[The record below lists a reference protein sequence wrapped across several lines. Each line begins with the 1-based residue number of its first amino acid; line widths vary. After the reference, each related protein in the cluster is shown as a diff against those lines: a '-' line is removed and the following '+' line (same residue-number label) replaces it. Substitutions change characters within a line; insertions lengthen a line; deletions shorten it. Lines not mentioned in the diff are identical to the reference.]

1 MFNKLVKGF
10 VVGVALIG
18 SLTMV
23 GCESTESVL
32 EEGDRIDI
40 ENEYYND
47 NPSELP
53 DVEDEVIEEVDEDE
67 MKGFIE
73 EETEVITD
81 EDEGNK
87 DYDPYTKA
95 LVEEELNEFH
105 MDCSVCGR
113 PEAVYEKAYGNA
125 LYDVCGYCYA
135 VYENQLF
142 TGRYACNGCEEI
154 VNNIVKPIDGKGTAL
169 VCEDCYDQYHNP
181 KTNENLDS
189 EGNFIN
195 NLE

>member
-1 MFNKLVKGF
+1 MLNKLVKGF
-10 VVGVALIG
+10 VIGTALIG

-32 EEGDRIDI
+32 A
-40 ENEYYND
+40 
-47 NPSELP
+47 
-53 DVEDEVIEEVDEDE
+53 
-67 MKGFIE
+67 

-81 EDEGNK
+81 ENEGNK
-87 DYDPYTKA
+87 DYDPYTKT

-105 MDCSVCGR
+105 MDCRDCGR
-113 PEAVYEKAYGNA
+113 PEVVYEKANGNL
-125 LYDVCGYCYA
+125 LYDVCVYCYA
-135 VYENQLF
+135 VYKNQLF
-142 TGRYACNGCEEI
+142 TGKYECNECEEI
-154 VNNIVKPIDGKGTAL
+154 VENFLKPVAGKGSSL
-169 VCEDCYDQYHNP
+169 VCEDCYEYYHNP

>member
-1 MFNKLVKGF
+1 MLNKLVKGF

-32 EEGDRIDI
+32 EE
-40 ENEYYND
+40 
-47 NPSELP
+47 
-53 DVEDEVIEEVDEDE
+53 
-67 MKGFIE
+67 
-73 EETEVITD
+73 ETEVIID
-81 EDEGNK
+81 ENEGNK
-87 DYDPYTKA
+87 DYDPYTRA

-105 MDCSVCGR
+105 MDCVDCGR
-113 PEAVYEKAYGNA
+113 PEAVYEKAYGYL
-125 LYDVCGYCYA
+125 LYDVCVYCYA

-142 TGRYACNGCEEI
+142 TGRYACNGCGEI
-154 VNNIVKPIDGKGTAL
+154 VDNFIKPIADKGSAL
-169 VCEDCYDQYHNP
+169 VCEDCYEYYHNP

-189 EGNFIN
+189 EDNSIN

>member
-1 MFNKLVKGF
+1 MLNKLVKGF

-23 GCESTESVL
+23 GCESTENVL
-32 EEGDRIDI
+32 
-40 ENEYYND
+40 
-47 NPSELP
+47 
-53 DVEDEVIEEVDEDE
+53 
-67 MKGFIE
+67 E

-81 EDEGNK
+81 ENEGNK

-95 LVEEELNEFH
+95 LVEEELKEFH
-105 MDCSVCGR
+105 MDCRDCGR
-113 PEAVYEKAYGNA
+113 PEAVYEKASGNL
-125 LYDVCGYCYA
+125 LYDVCVYCYA
-135 VYENQLF
+135 VYKNQLF
-142 TGRYACNGCEEI
+142 TGKYECNECEEI
-154 VNNIVKPIDGKGTAL
+154 VDNFLKPIAGKGSSL
-169 VCEDCYDQYHNP
+169 VCEDCYEYYHNS